1 MRSLDARDGS
11 SGKKLKGRSRKPT
24 EFPGVVVLGMSS
36 AWGMCRKPTVTQA
49 TRSCRREGRAMLR
62 RLRGDGAA
70 GTQAP
75 GIRKGKSG
83 EPGAGSPP
91 SKLVLALLGLCRDPG
106 TQQGSWD
113 WTGILEL
120 DRNPGTGQGS
130 WDLAG
135 ILGPDRDPG
144 TCRDPG
150 TWQESWDWTGIL
162 GLDRD
167 LFQGGAGKRQS
178 WYLVFNVLIVAKKL
192 LKDDR
197 WVPGVVLVV
206 DAAAVSL

>member
-1 MRSLDARDGS
+1 MGQPAP
-11 SGKKLKGRSRKPT
+11 KPQ
-24 EFPGVVVLGMSS
+24 VS
-36 AWGMCRKPTVTQA
+36 
-49 TRSCRREGRAMLR
+49 GRAN
-62 RLRGDGAA
+62 
-70 GTQAP
+70 
-75 GIRKGKSG
+75 
-83 EPGAGSPP
+83 
-91 SKLVLALLGLCRDPG
+91 LVNLELALHPV
-106 TQQGSWD
+106 SWSLPYWD
-113 WTGILEL
+113 SAGILGPSR
-120 DRNPGTGQGS
+120 DPGTGQGS

>member
-75 GIRKGKSG
+75 DIRKGKSG

-113 WTGILEL
+113 WTGILGPGR
-120 DRNPGTGQGS
+120 DPGTGQGS
-130 WDLAG
+130 WN
-135 ILGPDRDPG
+135 
-144 TCRDPG
+144 
-150 TWQESWDWTGIL
+150 WTGIL

>member
-1 MRSLDARDGS
+1 M
-11 SGKKLKGRSRKPT
+11 GRPAPKPQ
-24 EFPGVVVLGMSS
+24 VS
-36 AWGMCRKPTVTQA
+36 
-49 TRSCRREGRAMLR
+49 GRAN
-62 RLRGDGAA
+62 
-70 GTQAP
+70 
-75 GIRKGKSG
+75 
-83 EPGAGSPP
+83 
-91 SKLVLALLGLCRDPG
+91 LVNLELALHPVSWSLPYWDSAGILGPSRDPG
-106 TQQGSWD
+106 TGQGSWDWTGILGPGRDPGTWQGSWNWTGILGLDRDPGTWQGSWD